1 MGPQVETSRIA
12 LRPKDDFTLDQMIL
26 LGIPDVDAVVIAV
39 PVRAGRVIVF
49 VPAAVG
55 TVNVM
60 VPEVSPPKMSEDII
74 YSPKLLFWF
83 LIR

>member
-1 MGPQVETSRIA
+1 LTV
-12 LRPKDDFTLDQMIL
+12 

-39 PVRAGRVIVF
+39 PVEAGKVIVF

-74 YSPKLLFWF
+74 YF
-83 LIR
+83 LYFVNASI

>member
-1 MGPQVETSRIA
+1 LIV
-12 LRPKDDFTLDQMIL
+12 

-39 PVRAGRVIVF
+39 PVEAGKVIVF

-60 VPEVSPPKMSEDII
+60 APEVSPAKMSEDII
-74 YSPKLLFWF
+74 
-83 LIR
+83 